1 MANIIPSSYLPVASQ
16 PWGRE
21 IQKRLESLES
31 NFSLQKTNTNTVDSQ
46 LQSSYKRLDETVRS
60 LGTINVDIAN
70 ITTISNQAV
79 AIANN
84 AIAGLNSL
92 GSINSP
98 YTVNGDNITG
108 TFLPTE
114 PVVNGETARS
124 AGYIGLPQISLD
136 SGALTLNKSHAGRQI
151 YLTATSQTVTIPANS
166 SVPFEIG
173 SVVVIVNGNF
183 TNFIAINN
191 DTLRLAGTANTGTRT
206 LGPWGF
212 ATLVKIDFTTWVVY
226 GNGLT

>member
-60 LGTINVDIAN
+60 LGTINVDITN
-70 ITTISNQAV
+70 ITAISNQAI

-92 GSINSP
+92 GSIDSP

-114 PVVNGETARS
+114 PVAISETARS
-124 AGYIGLPQISLD
+124 VGYIGLPQVILSTGTLLLD
-136 SGALTLNKSHAGRQI
+136 KSHAGKQI
-151 YLTATSQTVTIPANS
+151 YLTSTSQTVTIPANGATAL
-166 SVPFEIG
+166 EIG
-173 SVVVIVNGNF
+173 TTVVLINANV
-183 TNFIAINN
+183 TNFISINS
-191 DTLRLAGTANTGTRT
+191 DTLRLAGTTTVGTRT
-206 LGPWGF
+206 LGPWGI
-212 ATLVKIDFTTWVVY
+212 ATLIKIDATTWIVY